1 MNHQE
6 SQLWCFAGKAPGR
19 SLALFVSVRID
30 ANGSKTFAFFTWIDF
45 TASFCP
51 MVQASPS
58 LHDFL
63 MGLPARS
70 VLRVCALAWIVVSSQ
85 LRVLYV
91 RLDELRDALRHLTF
105 RMQLLCFCAASRRKC
120 WPKSKQLSESARVSH
135 QCMSCRLCLEAGGDA
150 NELLSPCACRGSS
163 GYVHAECL
171 GTMVQLP
178 GEFPN
183 LRRVPPALRNR
194 FSRAVLHLVGCLRLL
209 PEEFQV

>member
-1 MNHQE
+1 MRHAEATVQYKRLHE
-6 SQLWCFAGKAPGR
+6 SSRVPSCGAFAGKAPGR

-105 RMQLLCFCAASRRKC
+105 RMQLLCFCAALT
-120 WPKSKQLSESARVSH
+120 PQ
-135 QCMSCRLCLEAGGDA
+135 
-150 NELLSPCACRGSS
+150 
-163 GYVHAECL
+163 
-171 GTMVQLP
+171 
-178 GEFPN
+178 
-183 LRRVPPALRNR
+183 
-194 FSRAVLHLVGCLRLL
+194 VLAKIKAA
-209 PEEFQV
+209 